1 MTHASQPFRSRVA
14 RLQNASLGE
23 KRARLRDG
31 RADPEGLVLTSRI
44 QESWDDHDG
53 EAGERGR
60 DSKGQSRIS
69 IALPSPL
76 PWGTDAMV

>member
-14 RLQNASLGE
+14 RLQNASFGE

-31 RADPEGLVLTSRI
+31 RADPEGPVLTGRI

-53 EAGERGR
+53 EAGERGETPKVNPGFQCA
-60 DSKGQSRIS
+60 S
-69 IALPSPL
+69 
-76 PWGTDAMV
+76 